1 MSRRSCK
8 AAIRTAA
15 AGRGTP
21 AGWLLRLGVDAN
33 YTNLSLGAISTSL
46 SLSPLGRHFNYS
58 LLFSLSLSLSL
69 SLFRL
74 YPASIDPA
82 DVSSQKLFPPFASD
96 RGRAV
101 SIIGGGESESR
112 RRLVFPICVGAS
124 DRFSPSDNNAY

>member
-33 YTNLSLGAISTSL
+33 YTNLSLGAISTLSL

-58 LLFSLSLSLSL
+58 LLFSLSLSLPSL
-69 SLFRL
+69 SGLYRSGRRL
-74 YPASIDPA
+74 IP
-82 DVSSQKLFPPFASD
+82 KTFPP
-96 RGRAV
+96 
-101 SIIGGGESESR
+101 
-112 RRLVFPICVGAS
+112 IC
-124 DRFSPSDNNAY
+124 

>member
-33 YTNLSLGAISTSL
+33 YTNLSLGAISTLSL

-58 LLFSLSLSLSL
+58 LLFSL